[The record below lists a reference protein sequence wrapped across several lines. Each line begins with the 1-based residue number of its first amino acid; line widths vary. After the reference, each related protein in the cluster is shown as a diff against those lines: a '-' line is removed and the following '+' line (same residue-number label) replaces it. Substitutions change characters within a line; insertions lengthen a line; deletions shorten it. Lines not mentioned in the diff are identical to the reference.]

1 MCLHSTASLDLD
13 ECTRHDT
20 ATRMTT
26 LMMQSRPPKTVRS
39 IALAQGT
46 REAAAVRHT
55 HILVLV
61 RSGGKKLRATLTAR
75 SRNRRASAAR
85 RSQEHAPSPGGYFT
99 VGDVEACGL
108 EEHLMAETNAE
119 NARAFVGDAGSN
131 ERLNVTEGAA
141 SEHDDG
147 TEPSGGC
154 SVFGCVS
161 VVFRLC
167 FGCLRCRWTCGVP
180 YPLKILVATVSASC
194 K

>member
-1 MCLHSTASLDLD
+1 
-13 ECTRHDT
+13 
-20 ATRMTT
+20 
-26 LMMQSRPPKTVRS
+26 MMQSRPPKTVRL

-46 REAAAVRHT
+46 RGAAAVGRT
-55 HILVLV
+55 HILVPV
-61 RSGGKKLRATLTAR
+61 RNDGKKLLRATLTAR
-75 SRNRRASAAR
+75 SRNRRASAVR

-147 TEPSGGC
+147 TGPRGGC
-154 SVFGCVS
+154 SGFGCVS

-167 FGCLRCRWTCGVP
+167 FGC
-180 YPLKILVATVSASC
+180 VSVV
-194 K
+194 

>member
-1 MCLHSTASLDLD
+1 
-13 ECTRHDT
+13 
-20 ATRMTT
+20 MTT
-26 LMMQSRPPKTVRS
+26 LMMQSRPPKTVRL
-39 IALAQGT
+39 IALAQGS
-46 REAAAVRHT
+46 RGAAAVGRT
-55 HILVLV
+55 RILAPV
-61 RSGGKKLRATLTAR
+61 RNDGKKLLRATLTAR

-99 VGDVEACGL
+99 VGDVGACGL

-131 ERLNVTEGAA
+131 ERLDITECAA

-147 TEPSGGC
+147 TEPRGGC
-154 SVFGCVS
+154 TVFG

-167 FGCLRCRWTCGVP
+167 FGCLKCRLTRGVP
-180 YPLKILVATVSASC
+180 YPLKILVATVPASC